1 MTRCRAMPFSA
12 YREEADQE
20 IVVESGSELATIEA
34 VLATFRAQ
42 RLSKFVELGILEPA
56 FYPFSASTRPA
67 R

>member
-20 IVVESGSELATIEA
+20 IVVDGGSELATIEA

-42 RLSKFVELGILEPA
+42 RLSKFIELGTLEPA
-56 FYPFSASTRPA
+56 S
-67 R
+67 